1 MIDDISLG
9 ELIQQQIGATVK
21 DKVNALVNDREWF
34 ERLEHEIIV
43 AIQQRIVTRF
53 SNVETVPDLVK
64 TVEHSVEQL
73 FLQGRIPGFDSFI
86 DMSRI
91 EHAINNSV
99 KEMIQ
104 HSIDNLVVDSG
115 WIARV
120 ETMVNHAMTA
130 RLTAKMAEIDL
141 NRLLVEQIDA
151 GIERWQDRFKENFAT
166 RGIQDRASSTQL
178 TVLDGVVVAEEDLV
192 SKGLSVET
200 NAEIKGA
207 LTVNDLI
214 LRGRV
219 NLDNASWSEL
229 TAMVADRV
237 LAKNTADWQQTLVAD
252 VLEAAKTDGIDFD
265 AVTLRGRPLI
275 DGNQLNSTITDTN
288 IEKTGT
294 LRQLTVSGET
304 RLAGTATV
312 KNRRVGINTD
322 DPEMALSI
330 WDEEVAVVLGKKSE
344 RTAYI
349 GTARAQDLSIGVNR
363 KTAVHIDAEGLTTIQ
378 QLRVDRFKLGHA
390 TEVPGYSGTRGDLV
404 FNSDPKPNTA
414 FAWVCLGGFKWQPL
428 RSA

>member
-1 MIDDISLG
+1 MIDGTLQSETLK
-9 ELIQQQIGATVK
+9 LAVK
-21 DKVNALVNDREWF
+21 HHIDQLVNDRVW
-34 ERLEHEIIV
+34 LENLEYQALEFV
-43 AIQQRIVTRF
+43 KQRVLAKF
-53 SNVETVPDLVK
+53 DNVSVVPDLTK
-64 TVEHSVEQL
+64 TIQDSVERL
-73 FLQGRIPGFDSFI
+73 FTDGRVPGIASFVDADDIKLSI
-86 DMSRI
+86 DRAV
-91 EHAINNSV
+91 EAT
-99 KEMIQ
+99 IQ
-104 HSIDNLVVDSG
+104 SAIDNLVVDAAWLG
-115 WIARV
+115 RV
-120 ETMVNHAMTA
+120 ERLVNQTMQAK
-130 RLTAKMAEIDL
+130 LTKMMSDIDL
-141 NRLLVEQIDA
+141 NRLIVEHIDA

-166 RGIQDRASSTQL
+166 RGIRDRAVSTQL
-178 TVLDGVVVAEEDLV
+178 TVLDGAVVVEEDLI
-192 SKGLSVET
+192 SRSLSIET

-229 TAMVADRV
+229 TAVVADRV
-237 LAKNTADWQQTLVAD
+237 LAKNTADWQQSLVAD

-265 AVTLRGRPLI
+265 AVTLHGRPLI
-275 DGNQLNSTITDTN
+275 DGNRLNSTITDTN

-294 LRQLTVSGET
+294 LQQLTVAGET

-312 KNRRVGINTD
+312 KNRRVGINTE

-349 GTARAQDLSIGVNR
+349 GTARAQGLSIGVNR

-378 QLRVDRFKLGHA
+378 QLRLDRFKLGHA

-404 FNSDPKPNTA
+404 FNSDPRPNTA